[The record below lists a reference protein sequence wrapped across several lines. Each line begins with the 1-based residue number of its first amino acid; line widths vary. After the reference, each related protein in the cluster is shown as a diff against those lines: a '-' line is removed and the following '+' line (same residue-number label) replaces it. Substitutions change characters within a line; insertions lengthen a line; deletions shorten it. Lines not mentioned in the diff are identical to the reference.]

1 MALEIIIIV
10 LQMRKDGV
18 DCLLNLYDL
27 PTYVLNGV
35 TYYFYGGLGWVTKER
50 LAQSDIEKIEEI
62 KEGLFTNKD
71 VPKCEI
77 CPYNMGLNSGQK
89 FPCGLQKC
97 YISMFYNSYSEK
109 LRSSS

>member
-1 MALEIIIIV
+1 M
-10 LQMRKDGV
+10 
-18 DCLLNLYDL
+18 
-27 PTYVLNGV
+27 
-35 TYYFYGGLGWVTKER
+35 TKER
-50 LAQSDIEKIEEI
+50 LTQPDIEKIEEV
-62 KEGLFTNKD
+62 KEAFFSHKD
-71 VPKCEI
+71 STKCEI